1 MADYVT
7 VATLAL
13 PPPEDDWA
21 ERLEK
26 AEGVAVAVRA
36 FAERTPGRAAWVHRR
51 AWFLPL
57 ALCQTRRCP
66 RA

>member
-36 FAERTPGRAAWVHRR
+36 FAEVFVEDPGGDPGR
-51 AWFLPL
+51 
-57 ALCQTRRCP
+57 
-66 RA
+66 